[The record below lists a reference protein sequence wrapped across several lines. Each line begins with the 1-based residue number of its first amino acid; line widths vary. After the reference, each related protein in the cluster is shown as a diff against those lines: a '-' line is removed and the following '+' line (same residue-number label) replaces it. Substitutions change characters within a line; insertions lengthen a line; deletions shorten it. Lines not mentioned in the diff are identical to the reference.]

1 MNLIPDEC
9 ITCEIILGGRLR
21 NPTFIAAINAKS
33 EETHKPFYQC
43 VADYMHAF
51 HKWDHK
57 G

>member
-43 VADYMHAF
+43 VADYMYAF